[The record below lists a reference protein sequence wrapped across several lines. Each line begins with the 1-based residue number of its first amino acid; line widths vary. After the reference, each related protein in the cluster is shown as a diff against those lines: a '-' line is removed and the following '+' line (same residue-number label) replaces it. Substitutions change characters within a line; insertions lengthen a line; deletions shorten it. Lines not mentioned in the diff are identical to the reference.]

1 MLVRGSFA
9 RRDQDRSRPSARNQG
24 GRNPTVALGIMGLLL
39 GFGRGTILAATVLIG
54 FAILKRLV
62 IVFGVVF
69 ALFKFII
76 VVAFLALLISIA
88 VAMIRDWSDKKNGVK
103 ES

>member
-1 MLVRGSFA
+1 
-9 RRDQDRSRPSARNQG
+9 
-24 GRNPTVALGIMGLLL
+24 MGLLL
-39 GFGRGTILAATVLIG
+39 GFGRGTILAGGVLVG

-69 ALFKFII
+69 ALIKFVI
-76 VVAFLALLISIA
+76 VVAFLALLVSIA

-103 ES
+103 EV

>member
-1 MLVRGSFA
+1 
-9 RRDQDRSRPSARNQG
+9 
-24 GRNPTVALGIMGLLL
+24 MGLLL

-69 ALFKFII
+69 ALIKFII

-103 ES
+103 EV

>member
-1 MLVRGSFA
+1 
-9 RRDQDRSRPSARNQG
+9 
-24 GRNPTVALGIMGLLL
+24 MGLLL

-69 ALFKFII
+69 ALIKFVI

>member
-1 MLVRGSFA
+1 
-9 RRDQDRSRPSARNQG
+9 
-24 GRNPTVALGIMGLLL
+24 MGLLL
-39 GFGRGTILAATVLIG
+39 GFGRGTILTATVLIG

-88 VAMIRDWSDKKNGVK
+88 VAIIRDWSDKKNGVK

>member
-1 MLVRGSFA
+1 
-9 RRDQDRSRPSARNQG
+9 
-24 GRNPTVALGIMGLLL
+24 MGLLL

-69 ALFKFII
+69 ALIKFII

>member
-1 MLVRGSFA
+1 
-9 RRDQDRSRPSARNQG
+9 
-24 GRNPTVALGIMGLLL
+24 MGLLL

-69 ALFKFII
+69 ALIKFII

-88 VAMIRDWSDKKNGVK
+88 VAMIRDWSEKKNGVK

>member
-1 MLVRGSFA
+1 
-9 RRDQDRSRPSARNQG
+9 
-24 GRNPTVALGIMGLLL
+24 MGLLL

-54 FAILKRLV
+54 FTILKRLV

-69 ALFKFII
+69 ALIKFII

>member
-1 MLVRGSFA
+1 
-9 RRDQDRSRPSARNQG
+9 
-24 GRNPTVALGIMGLLL
+24 MGLLL

-62 IVFGVVF
+62 IAFGVVF

>member
-1 MLVRGSFA
+1 
-9 RRDQDRSRPSARNQG
+9 
-24 GRNPTVALGIMGLLL
+24 MGLLL

-69 ALFKFII
+69 ALLKFII
-76 VVAFLALLISIA
+76 VIAFLALLISIA
-88 VAMIRDWSDKKNGVK
+88 VAIIRDWSDKKNGVK

>member
-1 MLVRGSFA
+1 
-9 RRDQDRSRPSARNQG
+9 
-24 GRNPTVALGIMGLLL
+24 MGLLL

-69 ALFKFII
+69 ALFKFIV
-76 VVAFLALLISIA
+76 VVAFIALLICIA
-88 VAMIRDWSDKKNGVK
+88 VAMIRDWTDKKNGVK

>member
-1 MLVRGSFA
+1 
-9 RRDQDRSRPSARNQG
+9 
-24 GRNPTVALGIMGLLL
+24 MGLLL

-76 VVAFLALLISIA
+76 VVAFLALLICIA
-88 VAMIRDWSDKKNGVK
+88 VSMIRDWSDKKNGVK
-103 ES
+103 ET

>member
-1 MLVRGSFA
+1 
-9 RRDQDRSRPSARNQG
+9 
-24 GRNPTVALGIMGLLL
+24 MGLLL

-62 IVFGVVF
+62 IVFGVLF
-69 ALFKFII
+69 ALFKFIV

-88 VAMIRDWSDKKNGVK
+88 VAMIRDWSKDKSAV
-103 ES
+103 

>member
-1 MLVRGSFA
+1 
-9 RRDQDRSRPSARNQG
+9 
-24 GRNPTVALGIMGLLL
+24 MGLLL

-54 FAILKRLV
+54 FSILKRLV

-69 ALFKFII
+69 ALIKFII

-88 VAMIRDWSDKKNGVK
+88 VAIIRDWSDKKNGVK